1 MGQETEDLC
10 GSSGRRVHAV
20 SLKAV
25 KCRMGKA
32 LSAFSGQ
39 VEKQSDIERRV
50 AHARSFSRPV
60 VSAEML
66 EASRTPEARY
76 ERSVS
81 VSAFWNS
88 PAGARQALVARA
100 SLAVVRHSAKGIP
113 LSDDQREQLR
123 SYMLK
128 GGSARALQARY
139 GAGAQARNEQMARD
153 FWLKKFPAEELAKTH
168 GLKVRTVLQIVATTA
183 LKP

>member
-1 MGQETEDLC
+1 
-10 GSSGRRVHAV
+10 
-20 SLKAV
+20 
-25 KCRMGKA
+25 MGKA
-32 LSAFSGQ
+32 LSAFSGAIEQ
-39 VEKQSDIERRV
+39 QADIERRV
-50 AHARSFSRPV
+50 ARARSFSRPV
-60 VSAEML
+60 ISQKML
-66 EASRTPEARY
+66 EASQTPEARY

-81 VSAFWNS
+81 VASFWNT

-100 SLAVVRHSAKGIP
+100 SLGVVRHSAKGIP

-128 GGSARALQARY
+128 GGSAKALQARY
-139 GAGAQARNEQMARD
+139 GAGVQARNEQMARD

-168 GLKVRTVLQIVATTA
+168 GIKVATVLKIVATTA